1 MVLSNCG
8 VMHFCSHPL
17 ISYFINLINFKEV
30 DIMDVIINLIAKI
43 IIQLFVGEISGPLA
57 VEKE

>member
-1 MVLSNCG
+1 
-8 VMHFCSHPL
+8 
-17 ISYFINLINFKEV
+17 
-30 DIMDVIINLIAKI
+30 MDVIINLIAKI